1 MEREFRESSDM
12 RRSVAGL
19 ALVLGVGAV
28 LRFWALGY
36 NVPFAVQVD
45 EPQVMNRVV
54 HMMKTGSLNPQGFFD
69 YPTLYFYMQMVVAC
83 VRFLAGAQAR
93 LWTSLGQVTS
103 DDFYLWGRVLT
114 AVMGT
119 ATIYLVYRIGYR
131 WGSRHALL
139 AAALMAVMP
148 NHVRESH
155 HVLTD
160 VPMTFFTTLSF
171 LLTLGA
177 MELPTARAFAW
188 AGAAAGLAAGTKYY
202 GGMVLVAPMLAVWF
216 ITNPPRPRRV
226 YLLSA
231 LGAAAGCFLLAA
243 PYTLLDLPGF
253 LNAFAYLTGAF
264 QPRGGDVEPGW
275 ITYLKHLNLAL
286 WYPGIILMFWGAIHA
301 IVRAFTGPGRGRFAL
316 LIVFPV
322 LYFFLVADR
331 VLIFARYLMPLFP
344 FISLLIAIA
353 IVSGVSLL
361 RRFSIPRPVRTA
373 LIIGLTVVAILP
385 PLIVSI
391 RFDHMIGKPW
401 TYRVAS
407 DWILKNIPAKSS
419 IIIETGSFALPARR
433 YKTDNATKLIEN
445 SYEWY
450 VERKVQ
456 YVVTSSMVG
465 HSADEERAYRALL
478 GHMSLVAGFRQSNDH
493 PGPDLQVFR
502 VGAPREPATTKVA
515 EPVSPPTKR

>member
-1 MEREFRESSDM
+1 VEREFRESSDM

-36 NVPFAVQVD
+36 NIPFAVGID

-54 HMMKTGSLNPQGFFD
+54 HMMKAGSLNPEGFFD
-69 YPTLYFYMQMVVAC
+69 YPTLYFYLQLVVAC
-83 VRFLAGAQAR
+83 ARFIAGAQAR
-93 LWTSLGQVTS
+93 LWTSLGQVS
-103 DDFYLWGRVLT
+103 ADDFYLWGRVLT
-114 AVMGT
+114 ATLGT
-119 ATIYLVYRIGYR
+119 ATIYLVYRIGFR

-139 AAALMAVMP
+139 AAGLMAVIP

-171 LLTLGA
+171 LLALGA
-177 MELPTARAFAW
+177 MEQPTARAFAW

-202 GGMVLVAPMLAVWF
+202 GGLVLVVPLLAAWF
-216 ITNPPRPRRV
+216 VANPPRPRHV

-231 LGAAAGCFLLAA
+231 VGAAAGCFLLAA

-253 LNAFAYLTGAF
+253 LNGFARVTGML
-264 QPRGGDVEPGW
+264 QPRGGNVEPGW
-275 ITYLKHLNLAL
+275 ITYLKHLNLSL
-286 WYPGIILMFWGAIHA
+286 WYPGMILLLWGAIHA
-301 IVRAFTGPGRGRFAL
+301 LVRAIIGPGKSRFAL
-316 LIVFPV
+316 LIIFPV

-331 VLIFARYLMPLFP
+331 VLVWARYLMPLFP

-385 PLIVSI
+385 PLVGSI
-391 RFDHMIGKPW
+391 RFDLMAGKQW
-401 TYRVAS
+401 TYAQAYS
-407 DWILKNIPAKSS
+407 WILKNVPAQSS
-419 IIIETGSFALPARR
+419 IVIETGGLSLPGARYQTR
-433 YKTDNATKLIEN
+433 SVTNVTEN
-445 SYEWY
+445 PYEWY

-456 YVVTSSMVG
+456 YIVTSSMVG
-465 HSADEERAYRALL
+465 RSAAAEPAYRSLL
-478 GHMSLVAGFRQSNDH
+478 GRMSLVAGFRQSDEH

-502 VGAPREPATTKVA
+502 LAPEEPAPMMVA
-515 EPVSPPTKR
+515 APAVPPIKR